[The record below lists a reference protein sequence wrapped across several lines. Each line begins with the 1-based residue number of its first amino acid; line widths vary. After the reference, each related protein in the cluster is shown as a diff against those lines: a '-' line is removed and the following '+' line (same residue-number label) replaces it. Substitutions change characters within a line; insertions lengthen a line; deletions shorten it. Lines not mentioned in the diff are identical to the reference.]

1 MKYNMFLAPGDSII
15 VEFADGSPHEV
26 IIKSHVDNL
35 VEVSHMSDA
44 NRGEER
50 LTYWFTPNENP
61 SLNTNV

>member
-15 VEFADGSPHEV
+15 VEFADGPSHEV

-50 LTYWFTPNENP
+50 LTYWFKPNENP
-61 SLNTNV
+61 PRNTNV